1 MENNPEP
8 AGKGTGLEGTKNGY
22 EPPKGARASLSIT
35 LSGREFPYRAEADWI
50 ILRKDEKPAAEM
62 FYTSYTLPDEGDR
75 PVTFVFNG
83 GPGSSSVY
91 LHFGALGPRRAAFGS
106 RGEPLPPPHK
116 LLDNQETWLRFT
128 DLVFIDPVGTGL
140 SRLVPDPEAKK
151 DADKKGPDE
160 KKDVEYWGLKRDLES
175 ICEFIRKYLS
185 RTKRWDSAVYLAG
198 ESYGGFRVAKLVR
211 MLQQDYGVAL
221 AGAILIS
228 PALEFA
234 LLDPS
239 DYDDLPWVDTFP
251 TMAGAAFF
259 HGRARKIKPGESR
272 QEYARRASEFAV
284 TELLPVLASGGLVGE
299 ARRARVLDTAADF
312 IGLPRD
318 IVRSKGGRVSIEY
331 FSKNLLRDRG
341 LVLGLYD
348 ASATVKDP
356 YPDRDEWT
364 GPDPTLHVVERVF
377 ATSVNSQLRAAVGLE
392 TDRDYS
398 TSSDEVNEN
407 WKIDTRKHA
416 FESQVGATDDLRYG
430 MSVNPHMKVYLT
442 HGVFDLVTPYFTA
455 ERISRLM
462 KLDEERKRLLTVRHY
477 DGGHMFYTWDASRIA
492 FARDME
498 AFYASKGGGAI

>member
-1 MENNPEP
+1 MEQKKESGAPGSEPE
-8 AGKGTGLEGTKNGY
+8 KKTEY
-22 EPPKGARASLSIT
+22 SPPKGARASLSIRIG
-35 LSGREFPYRAEADWI
+35 GREFPYQAEADWI
-50 ILRKDEKPAAEM
+50 ILRKDEKPSAEM
-62 FYTSYTLPDEGDR
+62 FYTRYSVDGVEDR

-91 LHFGALGPRRAAFGS
+91 LHFGALGPRRAVFGP

-116 LLDNQETWLRFT
+116 LADNQETWLRFT
-128 DLVFIDPVGTGL
+128 DLVFIDPIGTGL
-140 SRLVPDPEAKK
+140 SRMIPDPEAKR
-151 DADKKGPDE
+151 DTEKKGPEE

-185 RTKRWDSAVYLAG
+185 RTKGWDRPVYLAG

-211 MLQQDYGVAL
+211 LLQQDYGVAL
-221 AGAILIS
+221 AGAVLIS

-251 TMAGAAFF
+251 TMAGAAHF
-259 HGRARKIKPGESR
+259 HDRARKRKQGESR
-272 QEYARRASEFAV
+272 REYADRAAAFAV
-284 TELLPVLASGGLVGE
+284 GELLPVLAAGDLTGQ
-299 ARRARVLDTAADF
+299 ARRKRTLDAAADF
-312 IGLPRD
+312 IGLPRE
-318 IVRSKGGRVSIEY
+318 IVQAKGGRVSIEH

-348 ASATVKDP
+348 SSATVKDP
-356 YPDRDEWT
+356 YPDRDDWS

-377 ATSVNSQLRAAVGLE
+377 AAGVNSQLRAAIGLE
-392 TDRDYS
+392 SDRDYS

-416 FESQVGATDDLRYG
+416 FDSQVGATDDLRYG

-462 KLDEERKRLLTVRHY
+462 KLDVGRKRLLTVRHY
-477 DGGHMFYTWDASRIA
+477 DGGHMFYTWDESRKA
-492 FARDME
+492 FSRDLE
-498 AFYASKGGGAI
+498 SFYAANPEGREG